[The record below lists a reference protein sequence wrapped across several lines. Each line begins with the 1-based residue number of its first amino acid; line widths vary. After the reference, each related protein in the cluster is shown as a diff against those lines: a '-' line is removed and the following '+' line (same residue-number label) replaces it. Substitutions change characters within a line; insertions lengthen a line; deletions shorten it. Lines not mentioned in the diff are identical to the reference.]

1 MGRLE
6 GPEIWQKSL
15 DSIPPFTNPH
25 LSTHLHP
32 LQLEAML
39 TEYAVP
45 LAIVDGKGL
54 AHLAQVV
61 VETEIQ
67 PGIQVCNSLRKVWNV
82 GVEP

>member
-1 MGRLE
+1 
-6 GPEIWQKSL
+6 
-15 DSIPPFTNPH
+15 
-25 LSTHLHP
+25 
-32 LQLEAML
+32 ML